1 MRKLIVL
8 VFVLSISNLLSAQ
21 NLEYGKVSKQ
31 ELLEKKHPKD
41 TSAVA
46 AILSKQALTKFFYTE
61 RDGFQ
66 CETNYEI
73 RLKIYKKEGFAWANY
88 SIPYYIG
95 WTNLEKD
102 NVFFSDVVTYNL
114 ENDKIEKTKLTS
126 DGSFKEKIND
136 YWMKKTITF
145 PNIKEG
151 SVIEFKYKL
160 VSENLAKLPDFD
172 FQEKIPVN
180 FAEYRTEIPVNYEY
194 KTILRGYSK
203 VEQESKSEVF
213 TQNVNAAFNQT
224 RYITFTLNKQ
234 KYTLKDIPALKEEPY
249 IDNLENHRI
258 KIENELSAVS
268 FSELPTKKYS
278 ETWLDVAVNITQ
290 DNRFK
295 NEIQK
300 KGYFEN
306 NLKAYLNDTLSQ
318 TSKTKIIF
326 NYVKTRIKWDGSYGY
341 FPKSGVVNAY
351 NNRTGNVADINMN
364 LIIMLKSAGINAY
377 PVLLSTRSNGKHV
390 FPSRDGFNYLI
401 AKATIDGRDFLM
413 DATDENATLNILPI
427 RCLNGFG
434 RSISSA
440 GYTEEVNLDPATL
453 SKSITY
459 VQADLQ
465 ANGKLTGKI
474 RNTKSDYFAYLFR
487 DRYLNIDRTSYLEK
501 LESELSSSDIN
512 EYTIENVEDFDK
524 TIIETFSFSNDGVC
538 DLTGNKIIFSPFG
551 FLTKLDN
558 PFKAETRIMPIDFI
572 FPLEYKHFITITI
585 PDGYEVESSPKAT
598 SVSLLN
604 TEVSLNFNCS
614 SDTNK
619 ITISTSFS
627 IQKSAFD
634 AIYYDDIKNIFKKYS
649 EKQSEFI
656 ILKKK

>member
-1 MRKLIVL
+1 MKRLIVL
-8 VFVLSISNLLSAQ
+8 LFILSKSNFLLAQ
-21 NLEYGKVSKQ
+21 NLDYGKVSKQ
-31 ELLEKKHPKD
+31 ELLEKKHPSD
-41 TSAVA
+41 SSAVA
-46 AILSKQALTKFFYTE
+46 AILSKKAITLFFYTE

-66 CETNYEI
+66 CETRYEI

-114 ENDKIEKTKLTS
+114 ENDKIEKTKLTA

-145 PNIKEG
+145 PNVKEG

-172 FQEKIPVN
+172 FQEIIPVN
-180 FAEYRTEIPVNYEY
+180 FAEYRTEIPVNYDY

-203 VEQESKSEVF
+203 VDQESKSEVF

-268 FSELPTKKYS
+268 FTDIPTKKYS
-278 ETWLDVAVNITQ
+278 ETWFDVAVNITQ

-295 NEIQK
+295 NEIQS

-306 NLKAYLNDTLSQ
+306 NIKAYLNDTLSQ
-318 TSKTKIIF
+318 MSKTKIIF
-326 NYVKTRIKWDGSYGY
+326 NYVKNRIKWDGNYGY
-341 FPKSGVVNAY
+341 YPKSGVVNAY
-351 NNRTGNVADINMN
+351 NSRTGNVADVNMN
-364 LIIMLKSAGINAY
+364 LIIMLRNAGINAY

-390 FPSRDGFNYLI
+390 FPSRDGFNYII
-401 AKATIDGRDFLM
+401 AKATVDGKDILM
-413 DATDENATLNILPI
+413 DATDANAAINILPL
-427 RCLNGFG
+427 RCLNGSG

-440 GYTEEVNLDPATL
+440 GYTEEVRLDPIIL

-459 VQADLQ
+459 VQADLK
-465 ANGKLTGKI
+465 ANGTLTGKI

-487 DRYLNIDRTSYLEK
+487 DQYLNIDRNLYVEK
-501 LESELSSSDIN
+501 LESDFKNSEIK
-512 EYTIENVEDFDK
+512 EYTIENEEDFDK
-524 TIIETFSFSNDGVC
+524 TIIETFSFLNSSVC
-538 DLTGNKIIFSPFG
+538 DLTGNKIIFNPFD
-551 FLTKLDN
+551 FLTKSDN
-558 PFKAETRIMPIDFI
+558 PFKAETRTMPIDFI
-572 FPLEYKHFITITI
+572 FPREYKYFITITI
-585 PDGYEVESSPKAT
+585 PEGYEVESLPKST
-598 SVSLLN
+598 SVTLLN
-604 TEVSLNFNCS
+604 NEVILNFNLANDS
-614 SDTNK
+614 NK
-619 ITISTSFS
+619 ITMSTVLGINKSSFDS
-627 IQKSAFD
+627 M
-634 AIYYDDIKNIFKKYS
+634 YYKDLKNIFKIYV